1 MSKATTTTW
10 KSDKTEMSLDWTAT
24 TDGICATR
32 LRLTKTI
39 KGVDEPLSVDAQGSV
54 SLSFED
60 LIGWM
65 LRHLS
70 IDALPARLA
79 REGDTLIN
87 LLSLSATADP
97 LEAAIVALSAQDR
110 KALRRD
116 VIETARRYQLSSD
129 GSTADILRG
138 MSGHTR
144 ARMRLGADWGAL
156 IRLLDPIAPI
166 ESAEPAAPTA

>member
-1 MSKATTTTW
+1 MSKPNTTTW
-10 KSDKTEMSLDWTAT
+10 KSDKTEMTLDWTAT
-24 TDGICATR
+24 KDGVHVTR

-97 LEAAIVALSAQDR
+97 LEAAIVALSAPDR
-110 KALRRD
+110 KVLRRD
-116 VIETARRYQLSSD
+116 VIETARRYSIKD
-129 GSTADILRG
+129 EGPTADIIRR
-138 MSGHTR
+138 MEQHAR
-144 ARMRLGADWGAL
+144 ARQRLGADWEAL
-156 IRLLDPIAPI
+156 IKLLDPIAPI